1 MENQQGKSQRKPKAG
16 SGRVSSEKE
25 NQQQPSGQTT
35 SSGPHFASSVFLNSP
50 DPSKLPLPD
59 FADDDNGVEDQSS
72 RLISAGES
80 SLSPVPGEK
89 LLPLSSAKQ
98 PKKRRHP
105 KSTGKKQ

>member
-1 MENQQGKSQRKPKAG
+1 MENQQVKSQRKPKAG
-16 SGRVSSEKE
+16 AGRVSSEKE

-59 FADDDNGVEDQSS
+59 FTDDDKGMEDQSS
-72 RLISAGES
+72 RLISARET
-80 SLSPVPGEK
+80 LSPVPGEK
-89 LLPLSSAKQ
+89 LPLSSSKQ

-105 KSTGKKQ
+105 KSTEKKQ